1 MKPSIF
7 NFNSRSVRV
16 ALDVNGQPL
25 FCLTDL
31 CKVLN
36 ISRSSDLLQPQR
48 GCRKNETPKRHGALN
63 PLGIHKN
70 NISTNGG
77 TQVITF
83 IDEPNL
89 YRIIFRSNKPEALS
103 FQDWVFNEVL
113 PVIRKTGSY
122 SARQTAF
129 EELNRLCLQEKISK
143 DKGTF
148 HSLGMH
154 RRKHE
159 KHSNAIRI
167 ATCKSNI
174 QLAFE
179 GLHHG

>member
-7 NFNSRSVRV
+7 NFNNRSVRV

-25 FCLTDL
+25 FCLADA
-31 CKVLN
+31 CGVLD
-36 ISRSSDLLQPQR
+36 I
-48 GCRKNETPKRHGALN
+48 KNQNPKRFNLN
-63 PLGIHKN
+63 VQGIHKM
-70 NISTNGG
+70 SSPTTSGVQ
-77 TQVITF
+77 TLTF
-83 IDEPNL
+83 ISEENL
-89 YRIIFRSNKPEALS
+89 YRIIFRSNKPEALN
-103 FQDWVFNEVL
+103 FQNWVFAEVL
-113 PVIRKTGSY
+113 PSIRKTGSY

-129 EELNRLCLQEKISK
+129 EELNRLCLQEKVSK

-167 ATCKSNI
+167 ATCKSNL

-179 GLHHG
+179 GVKHG